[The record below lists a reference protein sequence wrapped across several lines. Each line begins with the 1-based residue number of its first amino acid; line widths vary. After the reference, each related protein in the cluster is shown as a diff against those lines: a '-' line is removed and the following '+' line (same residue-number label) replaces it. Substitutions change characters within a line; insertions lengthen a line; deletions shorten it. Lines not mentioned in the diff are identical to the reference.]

1 MSYEQIRMTDETGE
15 QIILPA
21 EVEEKEKKA
30 QEYQAA
36 INRAQALIKDAKA
49 RYIKEKTRARS
60 RKAALE
66 RDAAL
71 LSPRF
76 RCLELYDRFEDIQD
90 NYGCDG
96 ITAAERDRL
105 EDLWK
110 EREEIKNHRDDN
122 GVYSDFVT
130 KALWE
135 AEKAVL
141 NLWDEEIEDAEV
153 LRNRFEKQR
162 KEAEEERAEWFRK
175 QEESM
180 RRWASDYRKLSAES
194 EGPQVRT

>member
-1 MSYEQIRMTDETGE
+1 MSYKQIRMTNETGE
-15 QIILPA
+15 QIILPK
-21 EVEEKEKKA
+21 EVEKQEKRA
-30 QEYQAA
+30 REYQAA

-66 RDAAL
+66 RDADL

-76 RCLELYDRFEDIQD
+76 RCLEIYDRFEDIQED
-90 NYGCDG
+90 YGFDG

-122 GVYSDFVT
+122 GVYSDLVT

-141 NLWDEEIEDAEV
+141 DMWDEEIEDAEV
-153 LRNRFEKQR
+153 LRNRFEKQQ

-180 RRWASDYRKLSAES
+180 RRNEK
-194 EGPQVRT
+194 

>member
-1 MSYEQIRMTDETGE
+1 MSYEQLKITNETGE
-15 QIILPA
+15 EIILPQ

-30 QEYQAA
+30 REYQAA

-76 RCLELYDRFEDIQD
+76 RCLEIYDRFEDIQED
-90 NYGCDG
+90 YGFDG

-122 GVYSDFVT
+122 GVYSDLVT
-130 KALWE
+130 KALDR
-135 AEKAVL
+135 ADSAVFD
-141 NLWDEEIEDAEV
+141 LWQDEIDDGEYIRREFDKQQKKINEEV
-153 LRNRFEKQR
+153 
-162 KEAEEERAEWFRK
+162 EEWMKR

-180 RRWASDYRKLSAES
+180 RRATE
-194 EGPQVRT
+194 